1 MTPQQKRALPL
12 YILLT
17 LIVFATVF
25 IVSRYGTHA
34 MSEKQY
40 SGPSQEMIELVIKE
54 AEDYMQRGRYSN
66 AAGVLRRLLVD
77 EPKHKQSLLMLS
89 VCYFALNRLDTAER
103 CCRKLQ
109 ERYPADARILNN
121 LGEVLIRRKNFKE
134 GLFYLNR
141 AAYFA
146 PAMPLIQFNLS
157 LAHSFCGNF
166 ELAQKHRDYG
176 NLLVQCGTFYSQPY
190 MISNALPDSQG
201 DEK

>member
-1 MTPQQKRALPL
+1 MTPQLKHTLPL
-12 YILLT
+12 YTLLA
-17 LIVFATVF
+17 LIVTATVF

-40 SGPSQEMIELVIKE
+40 SGPSQEIIEHVIKE
-54 AEDYMQRGRYSN
+54 AENYMRLGRYGN

-77 EPKHKQSLLMLS
+77 EPKNKQSLLMLS
-89 VCYFALNRLDTAER
+89 VCYFALDRLDAAER
-103 CCRKLQ
+103 SCRKLQ

-134 GLFYLNR
+134 GLYFLNR

-166 ELAQKHRDYG
+166 ELAQKHRNYG
-176 NLLVQCGTFYSQPY
+176 NLLVQCGAFHSQPY
-190 MISNALPDSQG
+190 MISNALPDGKG